1 MCSARIS
8 AGAVVKQELELD
20 EVNDM
25 EVSYVNRPEGRKEF
39 LEAVDTVCINCHYG
53 NDEVC
58 ETCPVR
64 KTCDELPEVQK

>member
-25 EVSYVNRPEGRKEF
+25 EVSYVNRPEGRKAF
-39 LEAVDTVCINCHYG
+39 LEAVDTVCINCHYCRE
-53 NDEVC
+53 EVC

>member
-20 EVNDM
+20 EVNEM
-25 EVSYVNRPEGRKEF
+25 EVSYVNTQKGRQEF
-39 LEAVDTVCINCHYG
+39 LDAVDTVCINCHYG
-53 NDEVC
+53 SDEVC